1 LFFRNKDFVEAIE
14 PDELFYITFYKYVG
28 RFGFIGSGDND
39 QDTYGGLDLPFRDD
53 VKHFKDADND
63 NRTATFQLQGAE
75 GNTIYVLPNAAE
87 VYNEGN
93 VVIDEYG
100 KSTSINKNLGTVML
114 QENYQEIDWNIGWHN
129 GGVWLPDGTVRK
141 N

>member
-1 LFFRNKDFVEAIE
+1 MYFSGD
-14 PDELFYITFYKYVG
+14 KYVG
-28 RFGFIGSGDND
+28 RFGFIGSGDNE
-39 QDTYGGLDLPFRDD
+39 QDIYGGLDLPFRDD
-53 VKHFKDADND
+53 IKHFKDADND
-63 NRTATFQLQGAE
+63 NRTATFQLQGSE

>member
-1 LFFRNKDFVEAIE
+1 MLFR
-14 PDELFYITFYKYVG
+14 
-28 RFGFIGSGDND
+28 S
-39 QDTYGGLDLPFRDD
+39 
-53 VKHFKDADND
+53 
-63 NRTATFQLQGAE
+63 

-129 GGVWLPDGTVRK
+129 GGVWLPDGTVKK